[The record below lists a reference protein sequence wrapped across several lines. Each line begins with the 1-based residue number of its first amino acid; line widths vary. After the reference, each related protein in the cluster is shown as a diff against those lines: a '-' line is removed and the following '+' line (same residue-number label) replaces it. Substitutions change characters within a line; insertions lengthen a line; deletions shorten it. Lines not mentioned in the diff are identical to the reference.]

1 MGRVRSIALSGDVMT
16 FTDSLDFL
24 DSQDIFD
31 IIFGDD
37 PTMLTLTLRKKGK
50 CATDNTNYLIKKLD
64 EFCNFCPLHIF
75 CDSVQLK
82 YVGTDV
88 YDIQKNT
95 CGYFSCTFE
104 TDNGFFP
111 FAIKGFLHP
120 DDLFSRFT
128 ATEWNVLVILSSD
141 VVFSGP
147 VYGTAGSCSTRGYI
161 FPDISKLT
169 TSLLQEHSKT

>member
-88 YDIQKNT
+88 YNSQKYLRIFHLN
-95 CGYFSCTFE
+95 FRNLKWFI
-104 TDNGFFP
+104 P
-111 FAIKGFLHP
+111 FAEEI
-120 DDLFSRFT
+120 FSLT
-128 ATEWNVLVILSSD
+128 PMTCLVILLH
-141 VVFSGP
+141 FCL
-147 VYGTAGSCSTRGYI
+147 Y
-161 FPDISKLT
+161 FH
-169 TSLLQEHSKT
+169 QM